1 MSSRPTLVYLSPLG
15 GCGIIE
21 NMSAAV
27 EMNSE
32 TVKKLVSLART
43 KGVTVEELLYAY
55 VPGLADNGSTPTE
68 SGQSDKIQSFVEWA
82 KKLPTGKPLLSD
94 EAIHRRSIYEG

>member
-1 MSSRPTLVYLSPLG
+1 
-15 GCGIIE
+15 
-21 NMSAAV
+21 MSAGV
-27 EMNSE
+27 EMKSE
-32 TVKKLVSLART
+32 TIKKLVSLAKT

-55 VPGLADNGSTPTE
+55 VPGLAGNGSTPTE
-68 SGQSDKIQSFVEWA
+68 TGPSDKIQSFVEWA